1 MHEFRAFP
9 SSEHLGHL
17 SVVVVIGALATAGL
31 GCWSCAPTQVD
42 TSAALPWDLKAI
54 GAADAWKVTQGE
66 GELIAILDSGLT
78 DDALPGLRSREVAP
92 LPPADPIG
100 HGTAVTTLAAGS
112 GDLGVWGVAPRAR
125 LLSISVIDAAGQIE
139 SAAVAAGIRAAVD
152 HGASVINMSF
162 GKESDSPQIKSM
174 IDYATSRG
182 VVVVA
187 AGGDTASPTPL
198 FPADVVSEVIA
209 VRALAEN
216 GQPPLS
222 ANTVG
227 SNGIDAPGENLPAVT
242 LDNGRTVVAGSDG
255 SSMAAALVT
264 GSVALLE
271 ACTHR
276 KFGSVLSQTLVLRAL
291 RQSERLGPWFNLR
304 AALRVVGC

>member
-1 MHEFRAFP
+1 M
-9 SSEHLGHL
+9 
-17 SVVVVIGALATAGL
+17 
-31 GCWSCAPTQVD
+31 
-42 TSAALPWDLKAI
+42 
-54 GAADAWKVTQGE
+54 TQGE
-66 GELIAILDSGLT
+66 GEVIAILDSGLT
-78 DDALPGLRSREVAP
+78 DDALPGIRSREVLP
-92 LPPADPIG
+92 RPPADPIG

-125 LLSISVIDAAGQIE
+125 LLLISVIDASGQIE
-139 SAAVAAGIRAAVD
+139 PAAVVAGIQAAVD

-162 GKESDSPQIKSM
+162 GQESDSPQIKSM
-174 IDYATSRG
+174 IDYAVSRG
-182 VVVVA
+182 VLVVA

-198 FPADVVSEVIA
+198 FPADVLGEVIA

-216 GQPPLS
+216 GRPPLS

-227 SNGIDAPGENLPAVT
+227 SNGIDAPGENLSAVT
-242 LDNGRTVVAGSDG
+242 LDNGSMVEAGSDG

-276 KFGSVLSQTLVLRAL
+276 KSGSVLSQILVLRAL
-291 RQSERLGPWFNLR
+291 RESESPGPWFNLR